1 MATFEPTKRD
11 LKKFEAD
18 IARNPGK
25 RYYSVAECAFQWNRQ
40 KAYCYE
46 IVFKKSRWLGLFSW
60 GHLSP
65 AGTLANYGP
74 ITDVRPDDADLLVDE
89 PDEKAE
95 DTTPE
100 KATAGTR

>member
-25 RYYSVAECAFQWNRQ
+25 TYYSIAETAAQWNGQ

-46 IVFKKSRWLGLFSW
+46 ITFKKSRFLGLCSW

-65 AGTLANYGP
+65 AGTHANYGP
-74 ITDVRPDDADLLVDE
+74 ITDVKPDDADLMVE
-89 PDEKAE
+89 QPDEKAE
-95 DTTPE
+95 DATPE
-100 KATAGTR
+100 KVAVGTR